1 MSRILVTG
9 ATGMVGSALTR
20 RLVDE
25 GHTVR
30 IFRRASSSLD
40 LLGDVQNTVEHALGE
55 IASLADLDAA
65 MDGVEQVYH
74 TAGYV
79 GFGGAKARARLHA
92 VNVRGTANV
101 VDAALKAGVQRMVHT
116 SSVAALG
123 RTGDPDKLTDET
135 NIWTPSPHNSA
146 YARSKYD
153 AELEVQRGIAQGLDA
168 VIVNPSLIFGRTRAG
183 ENTQKIAEDV
193 RDGRIPAIPAGATAV
208 VDALDVVDGLLR
220 AMDAGQ
226 TGERYIL
233 ASENLTWQQILSGF
247 AHAFGTALPN
257 RRLGL
262 TGSMRLARVTEF
274 IGWATR
280 TRPLITRETA
290 RQASSV
296 YRYSNDKARA
306 HLGCTFRP
314 FTETARR
321 LAQALQAGP
330 HPHAAAPR

>member
-20 RLVDE
+20 RLVEE
-25 GHTVR
+25 GHSVR
-30 IFRRASSSLD
+30 IFRRPSSSLD
-40 LLGDVQNTVEHALGE
+40 LLGAVQDTVEHALGD
-55 IASLADLDAA
+55 IARLADLDAA
-65 MDGVEQVYH
+65 MDGIGQVYH

-79 GFGGAKARARLHA
+79 GFGGAKARARLQA

-101 VDAALKAGVQRMVHT
+101 VDAALKAGVQRVVHT

-135 NIWTPSPHNSA
+135 NVWTPSPHNSA

-168 VIVNPSLIFGRTRAG
+168 VLVNPSLIFGLTRPG

-220 AMDAGQ
+220 AMAAGQ

-233 ASENLTWQQILSGF
+233 ASENLTWLRILDAF
-247 AHAFGTALPN
+247 ADAFSTSLPN

-262 TGSMRLARVTEF
+262 VGSMRLARVTEF

-296 YRYSNDKARA
+296 YRYRNAKAREQ
-306 HLGCTFRP
+306 LGCTFRP
-314 FTETARR
+314 FTETAQRM
-321 LAQALQAGP
+321 AQALGRSPRGAGSP
-330 HPHAAAPR
+330 